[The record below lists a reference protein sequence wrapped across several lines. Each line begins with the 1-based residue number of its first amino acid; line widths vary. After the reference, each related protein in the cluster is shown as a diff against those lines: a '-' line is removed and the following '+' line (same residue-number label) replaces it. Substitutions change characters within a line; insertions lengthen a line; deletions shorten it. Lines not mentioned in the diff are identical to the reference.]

1 MTVLTT
7 KQIGDGGED
16 LAVAI
21 LEDSGYEIVKRNYRN
36 RYGEVDII
44 AKDGDVLVFVE
55 VKKKSGNN
63 FGNAGD
69 MITSRKK
76 FKLKNMA
83 ESYVQE
89 IEFSGEYRIDAFLI
103 DGFKTEIIKNIE

>member
-1 MTVLTT
+1 MSVLST

-21 LEDSGYEIVKRNYRN
+21 LKDSGYEIIERNFRT

-44 AKDGDVLVFVE
+44 AKEADTLVFVE
-55 VKKKSGNN
+55 VKKKTGSKYGT
-63 FGNAGD
+63 AAE
-69 MITSRKK
+69 MINSKKK

-89 IEFSGEYRIDAFLI
+89 NEYKGEYRIDAFLI
-103 DGFKTEIIKNIE
+103 DGQKTEIIKNIE